1 MKIKRAIIL
10 GAGYGT
16 RLRPITLK
24 IPKPL
29 IKING
34 VTLLEN
40 SIKLLSS
47 LGVKHIIVNAY
58 YLHKEIIKFV
68 KGKKFSFKIDVTV
81 EKKKILNTG
90 GGILNASKKFKKQ
103 PFFVLNP
110 DTLWDLKKY
119 KKEFRKLEKLYFK
132 NKKPTMLLV
141 SKKKSFDRSFK
152 GDFNLN
158 SKNEILREKNNK
170 FIFIGAQIINRS
182 VFKKR
187 KIKPF
192 SMNKVW
198 DDLIKNK
205 ALVGVV
211 SRQKIFHKKNSYD
224 QSFNG
229 DFNIN
234 SKKEILRQKN
244 NRFIFTGAQIIDR
257 SIFKKRKIKPFSI
270 NQIWD
275 ELIKN
280 KNLLGVLSGNK
291 FFHINNYKIYKKL
304 NKKVIG

>member
-1 MKIKRAIIL
+1 MKLKKAIIL
-10 GAGYGT
+10 GAGFGK
-16 RLRPITLK
+16 RMRPITKK

-29 IKING
+29 VKING

-40 SIKLLSS
+40 SIKFLNS
-47 LGVKHIIVNAY
+47 LGVKHIIVNAHH
-58 YLHKEIIKFV
+58 LHKEIVNFV
-68 KGKKFSFKIDVTV
+68 KRKRFSSKVNVVV
-81 EKKKILNTG
+81 EKRKILDTG

-103 PFFVLNP
+103 IFFVLNP
-110 DTLWDLKKY
+110 DTLWRRGY
-119 KKEFRKLEKLYFK
+119 KNEFRKLEKVYLK

-141 SKKKSFDRSFK
+141 SKNKSYDRSIK

-158 SKNEILREKNNK
+158 SKNEILRQKNNK
-170 FIFIGAQIINRS
+170 FIFTGAQIINRS

-205 ALVGVV
+205 ELIGVA
-211 SRQKIFHKKNSYD
+211 SRQ
-224 QSFNG
+224 
-229 DFNIN
+229 
-234 SKKEILRQKN
+234 
-244 NRFIFTGAQIIDR
+244 
-257 SIFKKRKIKPFSI
+257 
-270 NQIWD
+270 
-275 ELIKN
+275 
-280 KNLLGVLSGNK
+280 K

>member
-47 LGVKHIIVNAY
+47 LGVKHIIVNVHH
-58 YLHKEIIKFV
+58 LHRQIIKFV
-68 KGKKFSFKIDVTV
+68 KGKKFSSKVDVAV

-110 DTLWDLKKY
+110 DTLWNLKKY

-158 SKNEILREKNNK
+158 SKNQILRQKNNK
-170 FIFIGAQIINRS
+170 FIFTGAQIIGRS

-198 DDLIKNK
+198 DDLIKK
-205 ALVGVV
+205 
-211 SRQKIFHKKNSYD
+211 
-224 QSFNG
+224 
-229 DFNIN
+229 
-234 SKKEILRQKN
+234 
-244 NRFIFTGAQIIDR
+244 
-257 SIFKKRKIKPFSI
+257 
-270 NQIWD
+270 
-275 ELIKN
+275 
-280 KNLLGVLSGNK
+280 KNLLGVISCKK

>member
-47 LGVKHIIVNAY
+47 LGVKHIIVNAHH
-58 YLHKEIIKFV
+58 LHRQIIKFV
-68 KGKKFSFKIDVTV
+68 KGKKFSSKVDVVV

-110 DTLWDLKKY
+110 DTLWRRGY
-119 KKEFRKLEKLYFK
+119 KKEIRKLEKVYLK
-132 NKKPTMLLV
+132 NKKPTMLLLFETK
-141 SKKKSFDRSFK
+141 SKSYDRSFK

-158 SKNEILREKNNK
+158 SKK
-170 FIFIGAQIINRS
+170 
-182 VFKKR
+182 
-187 KIKPF
+187 
-192 SMNKVW
+192 
-198 DDLIKNK
+198 
-205 ALVGVV
+205 
-211 SRQKIFHKKNSYD
+211 
-224 QSFNG
+224 
-229 DFNIN
+229 
-234 SKKEILRQKN
+234 
-244 NRFIFTGAQIIDR
+244 
-257 SIFKKRKIKPFSI
+257 
-270 NQIWD
+270 
-275 ELIKN
+275 
-280 KNLLGVLSGNK
+280 
-291 FFHINNYKIYKKL
+291 
-304 NKKVIG
+304 

>member
-47 LGVKHIIVNAY
+47 LGVKHIIVNVHH
-58 YLHKEIIKFV
+58 LHRQIIKFV
-68 KGKKFSFKIDVTV
+68 KGKKFSSKVDVVV

-110 DTLWDLKKY
+110 DTLWRRGY
-119 KKEFRKLEKLYFK
+119 KKEIRKLEKVYLK

-141 SKKKSFDRSFK
+141 SKSKSYDRSFK

-158 SKNEILREKNNK
+158 SKNEILRQKNNK
-170 FIFIGAQIINRS
+170 FIFTGAQIINRS

-187 KIKPF
+187 KIRPF

-198 DDLIKNK
+198 DDLI
-205 ALVGVV
+205 
-211 SRQKIFHKKNSYD
+211 R
-224 QSFNG
+224 
-229 DFNIN
+229 
-234 SKKEILRQKN
+234 SKE
-244 NRFIFTGAQIIDR
+244 
-257 SIFKKRKIKPFSI
+257 
-270 NQIWD
+270 
-275 ELIKN
+275 
-280 KNLLGVLSGNK
+280 LLGVTSK
-291 FFHINNYKIYKKL
+291 QRFFHINSYKIYKKL
-304 NKKVIG
+304 NRKIIR

>member
-10 GAGYGT
+10 GAGYGK

-40 SIKLLSS
+40 SIKLLNS
-47 LGVKHIIVNAY
+47 LGVKHIIVNAHH
-58 YLHKEIIKFV
+58 LHKQIVKFV
-68 KGKKFSFKIDVTV
+68 KMKKFSSKVDVVV

-110 DTLWDLKKY
+110 DTLWRGGY
-119 KKEFRKLEKLYFK
+119 KKEIRKLEKVYLK

-141 SKKKSFDRSFK
+141 SKSKSYDRSFK

-158 SKNEILREKNNK
+158 SKNEVLRQKNNK
-170 FIFIGAQIINRS
+170 FIFTGAQIINRS

-205 ALVGVV
+205 
-211 SRQKIFHKKNSYD
+211 
-224 QSFNG
+224 
-229 DFNIN
+229 
-234 SKKEILRQKN
+234 E
-244 NRFIFTGAQIIDR
+244 
-257 SIFKKRKIKPFSI
+257 
-270 NQIWD
+270 
-275 ELIKN
+275 
-280 KNLLGVLSGNK
+280 LLGVASKQK
-291 FFHINNYKIYKKL
+291 FFHINSYKIYKKL
-304 NKKVIG
+304 NRKIIR

>member
-47 LGVKHIIVNAY
+47 LGVKHIIVNTHH
-58 YLHKEIIKFV
+58 LHKQIIKFI
-68 KGKKFSFKIDVTV
+68 KRKKFSSKVEVAV

-90 GGILNASKKFKKQ
+90 GGILNASKKFKRQ

-110 DTLWDLKKY
+110 DTLWNLKKY

-198 DDLIKNK
+198 D
-205 ALVGVV
+205 
-211 SRQKIFHKKNSYD
+211 
-224 QSFNG
+224 
-229 DFNIN
+229 
-234 SKKEILRQKN
+234 
-244 NRFIFTGAQIIDR
+244 
-257 SIFKKRKIKPFSI
+257 
-270 NQIWD
+270 
-275 ELIKN
+275 ELIKK
-280 KNLLGVLSGNK
+280 KNLLGVSSRNK